1 MLQKYKTEKLPNLN
15 KSDISEIMAIM
26 AMPNKMGFTFACMAL
41 ILDNF
46 KDHHEV
52 KNNTAVVN
60 LIKSADNKNEIDS
73 IDKATTDAIKRT
85 LLASPHAYINA
96 IKAITEQFPT
106 DVPALCIK
114 EEDRQLI

>member
-1 MLQKYKTEKLPNLN
+1 
-15 KSDISEIMAIM
+15 
-26 AMPNKMGFTFACMAL
+26 MGFTFACMAL

-46 KDHHEV
+46 KDHHELEEY
-52 KNNTAVVN
+52 NTAVVN

-85 LLASPHAYINA
+85 LLANPQTYINA
-96 IKAITEQFPT
+96 IMAITEQFPT
-106 DVPALCIK
+106 NVPALWIK